1 MSDSVENNFN
11 DISESY
17 DSDDIAITDDELFYL
32 DNVDSDIVETEDE
45 TYDYTIYNSLDTVN
59 GDLPGIILYDGHDYS
74 NISNFY
80 DNSAGDQTNLDLPDP
95 NDYSSFIDYY
105 INSLANTN
113 PDLPDNGIQYTRS
126 I

>member
-1 MSDSVENNFN
+1 M
-11 DISESY
+11 
-17 DSDDIAITDDELFYL
+17 
-32 DNVDSDIVETEDE
+32 
-45 TYDYTIYNSLDTVN
+45 DTVN
-59 GDLPGIILYDGHDYS
+59 SDLPDIILYDGVDYN

-80 DNSAGDQTNLDLPDP
+80 DNSTGDQTNLDLPDP

-113 PDLPDNGIQYTRS
+113 LDLPDKGIQYTKS